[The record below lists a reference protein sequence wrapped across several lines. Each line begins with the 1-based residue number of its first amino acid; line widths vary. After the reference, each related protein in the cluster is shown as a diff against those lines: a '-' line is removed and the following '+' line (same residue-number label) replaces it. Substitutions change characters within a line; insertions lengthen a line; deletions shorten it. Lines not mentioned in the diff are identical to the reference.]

1 MDEAQRRLSV
11 VSGHFFNVVQNRES
25 SGAAGA
31 KPTFDV
37 RELQRLLEHDNHE
50 HRAQM
55 KEFMKQD
62 IYIP

>member
-1 MDEAQRRLSV
+1 MNEAQRRLSV
-11 VSGHFFNVVQNRES
+11 VSGHFFQVVQNKDASR
-25 SGAAGA
+25 AAGQPA
-31 KPTFDV
+31 FDV